1 MSNEGRKLSQK
12 QQRFIDAYI
21 ELGNATEAAKQAGYK
36 CRSYSAYGAVGSEN
50 LKKLKDFIDVRLA
63 EIKSQR
69 TADLTEVMEFLTS
82 VLRGEVTETVFNPVT
97 GLKEDIHA
105 NVKSRVD
112 AAREL
117 LKRYPGKLDEER
129 QKLILEKYGEE
140 EAKIEDM
147 RSGGAREQVLIVDDI
162 EDKLMAAG
170 AGDDGNR
177 D

>member
-1 MSNEGRKLSQK
+1 
-12 QQRFIDAYI
+12 
-21 ELGNATEAAKQAGYK
+21 
-36 CRSYSAYGAVGSEN
+36 
-50 LKKLKDFIDVRLA
+50 
-63 EIKSQR
+63 

-97 GLKEDIHA
+97 GFKEDIHA

-129 QKLILEKYGEE
+129 QKLLLEKLRAE
-140 EAKIEDM
+140 IEDM

-162 EDKLMAAG
+162 EDKLMAEG

>member
-105 NVKSRVD
+105 NVKS
-112 AAREL
+112 
-117 LKRYPGKLDEER
+117 KLDEER
-129 QKLILEKYGEE
+129 QKLILEKLRAE
-140 EAKIEDM
+140 IEDM
-147 RSGGAREQVLIVDDI
+147 RSGGAGEQVLIVDDI
-162 EDKLMAAG
+162 DDGELMAEG
-170 AGDDGNR
+170 AGDDGSR